1 MNRELESVVL
11 NRPNWL
17 AFLADL
23 QVRISSLPNT
33 WVEEMHVRRETQ
45 TLPPAAEGEPPP
57 PPVTVSKVILTVRF
71 LLPEVA
77 PQRPHNAAAMNKR
90 QKALLEA
97 LRQSKF
103 IAEIPDADIKGEF
116 TPTNSPKLTLT
127 LVINKEAA
135 L

>member
-1 MNRELESVVL
+1 
-11 NRPNWL
+11 L

-77 PQRPHNAAAMNKR
+77 PQRPHNAVAMNKR
-90 QKALLEA
+90 QKALLDA

-103 IAEIPDADIKGEF
+103 IAEIPDGDIKGEF

-127 LVINKEAA
+127 LVINKEAS

>member
-1 MNRELESVVL
+1 
-11 NRPNWL
+11 
-17 AFLADL
+17 
-23 QVRISSLPNT
+23 
-33 WVEEMHVRRETQ
+33 ETQ

-77 PQRPHNAAAMNKR
+77 PQKAHNAVAMNKR

-103 IAEIPDADIKGEF
+103 IAEIPDHDIKGEF